1 MAFVRSCPQV
11 SVFSKALIGG
21 ALHRFGFV
29 RIIVRVVRYPDKGV
43 CPIRRSDKIILSGLD
58 ALVAGAPL
66 FAGLRI
72 YVETEREKGPVNLT
86 C

>member
-1 MAFVRSCPQV
+1 MAFVRSCPAL
-11 SVFSKALIGG
+11 SEFSKTLIVV
-21 ALHRFGFV
+21 AFHCVAIV
-29 RIIVRVVRYPDKGV
+29 RKFVRVVRYPDKGA
-43 CPIRRSDKIILSGLD
+43 CPMRRSDKIILSGLD